1 MRRSTFSAALLA
13 MAFGATAGI
22 ASARPD
28 DRDHDRRDHGNG
40 RHGRDDDRRG
50 REHHGREHHGRR
62 DDRRGPPRPAH
73 PHGRPPGH
81 AYGHRWQ
88 RGERLPPTYRTRHYV
103 VNDWNAYRLRRP
115 PRGQQWIQVGAD
127 FVLIAIATGL
137 ITQVVLAN

>member
-13 MAFGATAGI
+13 MAFGATAGT

-28 DRDHDRRDHGNG
+28 ERGHDRKDRDRGPHGRDHGH
-40 RHGRDDDRRG
+40 RGRD
-50 REHHGREHHGRR
+50 HHGRR
-62 DDRRGPPRPAH
+62 DDDRRGPPRPGH

-103 VNDWNAYRLRRP
+103 VNDWNAYRLHRP